1 MTATVVLCVGNPFR
15 RDDGVASAVAGLLR
29 SALPEGVP
37 VVELD
42 GEPSRIVDAWAGAGL
57 AIVVDAARSGAA
69 PGSVRRVEIA
79 GGDGADRGT
88 AAGPLPATR
97 QASSHG
103 ASLGEAVALG
113 RALGRLP
120 GRLVLYAVEAGDLGA
135 GPGLSDPVARA
146 VPTVAAQVQADAAA
160 AAPGAAPAGS
170 RTVRPGVA

>member
-146 VPTVAAQVQADAAA
+146 VPTVAAQVQADAV

>member
-29 SALPEGVP
+29 GALPEGVP

-57 AIVVDAARSGAA
+57 AIVVDAARSGTA

-79 GGDGADRGT
+79 GGDGADRGA

-120 GRLVLYAVEAGDLGA
+120 GRLVIYAVEASDLGA

-146 VPTVAAQVQADAAA
+146 VPAVAARVQADA
-160 AAPGAAPAGS
+160 
-170 RTVRPGVA
+170 RTIRPGVA